1 MTDSRRRV
9 FRSGS
14 RFRQLLS
21 LAALCGSGWPCGCHH
36 DGTPAAKRDPSV
48 LDGMERSSARR
59 VGLETASD
67 AMRRGDL
74 KQLKMLGV
82 WARNRAQVVL
92 FEADDLQSLDVA
104 IACLEGSLPPNDR
117 RPALD
122 KIQSGQLL
130 KAARQLCLDEA
141 D

>member
-1 MTDSRRRV
+1 V
-9 FRSGS
+9 FRGGS
-14 RFRQLLS
+14 RFQQLPRFRQLLS
-21 LAALCGSGWPCGCHH
+21 LAALCASGWPCGCHH
-36 DGTPAAKRDPSV
+36 DSTPATKRDPAV

-104 IACLEGSLPPNDR
+104 IACLDGSLAPSDR
-117 RPALD
+117 RSALD

-130 KAARQLCLDEA
+130 KPARTLCLDQA